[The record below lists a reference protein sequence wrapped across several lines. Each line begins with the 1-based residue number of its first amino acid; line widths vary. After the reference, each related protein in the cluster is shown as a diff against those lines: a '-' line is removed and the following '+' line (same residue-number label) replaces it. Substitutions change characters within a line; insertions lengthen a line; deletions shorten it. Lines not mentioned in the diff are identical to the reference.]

1 MIVELN
7 VLILYFP
14 TIFASSYLFDSSL
27 FNSCCFM
34 FYQTFES
41 LIFSVQITALVVV
54 NRVARNA

>member
-41 LIFSVQITALVVV
+41 LIFSVLNYCISSCQSGC
-54 NRVARNA
+54 